1 MAQSASGCNGGV
13 SAPRGS
19 RAAELDATGIVS
31 VLNAHAVRYV
41 IIGAFAAIA
50 QQAPIAPTRDIEL
63 TPDDGPTISNDCR
76 RRSGSWT
83 RARALIRLPAAS
95 RSTMTPRR

>member
-1 MAQSASGCNGGV
+1 MAPSTTSHDERV
-13 SAPRGS
+13 TTPRVNS
-19 RAAELDATGIVS
+19 QTALDATGIVS
-31 VLNAHAVRYV
+31 VLNAHAVRYM

-63 TPDDGPTISNDCR
+63 TPDDGADNLERLSAALRELDAR
-76 RRSGSWT
+76 V
-83 RARALIRLPAAS
+83 RADSVAGGI